1 MLRNKTKK
9 DYLAPRSVVAEV
21 DLEGLICQSLRFN
34 VQTKDLENMNDSESE
49 HFDASEIFYF
59 ES

>member
-9 DYLAPRSVVAEV
+9 DYLVPRAVVTEV
-21 DLEGLICQSLRFN
+21 DLEGLICHSVRFN
-34 VQTKDLENMNDSESE
+34 VQTKDLVNMNPAEGETSSEV
-49 HFDASEIFYF
+49 FYF

>member
-1 MLRNKTKK
+1 MLRKKTKK
-9 DYLAPRSVVAEV
+9 DYLAPRSVMAEV

>member
-21 DLEGLICQSLRFN
+21 DLEGLICNSVRFN
-34 VQTKDLENMNDSESE
+34 VRVKDLENMNPADGETSSEV
-49 HFDASEIFYF
+49 FYF